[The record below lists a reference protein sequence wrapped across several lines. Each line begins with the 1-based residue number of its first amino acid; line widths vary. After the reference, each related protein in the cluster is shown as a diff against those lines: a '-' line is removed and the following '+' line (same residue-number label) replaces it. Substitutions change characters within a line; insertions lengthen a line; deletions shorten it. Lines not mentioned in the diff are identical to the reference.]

1 MFSLSQPSTFE
12 QSIKKSRFRAVAI
25 AIADEDDARAQ
36 LTVLCDVA
44 ATHNCWAWRLGQ
56 VYRFSDDGEPSGT
69 GGKPILQAIDGQAFD
84 RVLVVVTRWFGGVL
98 LGTGGLVR
106 AYGGTASACLRV
118 AERIEVLPMVSA
130 SAIVG
135 FSDLALVK
143 ARLSSISHLSILA
156 ETFTDSGAVLA
167 LAVPEREVGS
177 AAALASDSSNGRV
190 QLDFS
195 PGPKVANEEGRGS

>member
-12 QSIKKSRFRAVAI
+12 QSIKKSRFRAVAV

-195 PGPKVANEEGRGS
+195 PGPKVANEEGSGS

>member
-12 QSIKKSRFRAVAI
+12 QSIKKSRFRAVAV

-130 SAIVG
+130 CAIVG

-195 PGPKVANEEGRGS
+195 PGPKVANEEGRRS

>member
-12 QSIKKSRFRAVAI
+12 QSIKKSRFRAVAV

-156 ETFTDSGAVLA
+156 ETFTDTGAVLA

>member
-12 QSIKKSRFRAVAI
+12 QSIKKSRFRAVAV

-167 LAVPEREVGS
+167 LAVPEREVGP

-195 PGPKVANEEGRGS
+195 PGPKVANEEGSGS

>member
-12 QSIKKSRFRAVAI
+12 QSIKKSRFRAVAV

-36 LTVLCDVA
+36 LTVLSDVA

-167 LAVPEREVGS
+167 LAVPEREVGP

-195 PGPKVANEEGRGS
+195 PGPKVANEEGSGS